1 MYIKNERTGSSTT
14 RKIMKSGFVK
24 AFTKKKVMLE
34 NDTVFPEDV
43 VVVNN
48 TLVQE
53 VYELS
58 VDSVIVVRFRYG
70 VHPLETVKL
79 MYTAV
84 KNCLPDYEVVMIP
97 DDYSLEQMH
106 GDGLIKIKEQINS
119 ILESRAEA
127 WRDFVDELEDRSFKS
142 GRQW

>member
-1 MYIKNERTGSSTT
+1 MKDFLNNEIRIGDFCVYIKNERTGSSTT

-53 VYELS
+53 VCALS
-58 VDSVIVVRFRYG
+58 LDSVIVVRFRYG

-127 WRDFVDELEDRSFKS
+127 TK
-142 GRQW
+142 

>member
-1 MYIKNERTGSSTT
+1 
-14 RKIMKSGFVK
+14 
-24 AFTKKKVMLE
+24 MLE

-53 VYELS
+53 VCALS
-58 VDSVIVVRFRYG
+58 LDSVIVVRFRYG

-127 WRDFVDELEDRSFKS
+127 TK
-142 GRQW
+142 

>member
-1 MYIKNERTGSSTT
+1 MEDFLGNEIHIGDFCVYIKNERTGSSTT

-24 AFTKKKVMLE
+24 SFTKKKVMFE
-34 NDTVFPEDV
+34 DDTVFPEDV

-58 VDSVIVVRFRYG
+58 VDSVIVVRFQYG

-127 WRDFVDELEDRSFKS
+127 TK
-142 GRQW
+142 

>member
-1 MYIKNERTGSSTT
+1 MKDFIDNEIHIGDFCVYIKNERTGSSTI

-24 AFTKKKVMLE
+24 TFTKKKVVLE
-34 NDTVFPEDV
+34 NDSVFPEDV

-58 VDSVIVVRFRYG
+58 ADSVIVVRFRYG

-79 MYTAV
+79 IYTAV

-97 DDYSLEQMH
+97 DNCSLEQMH
-106 GDGLIKIKEQINS
+106 EDGLLKIKEQINS
-119 ILESRAEA
+119 ILESRVAE
-127 WRDFVDELEDRSFKS
+127 VSK
-142 GRQW
+142 